1 MQLVRIE
8 APTLEIVSVADMR
21 AHLRV
26 DGTDEDGLIASLI
39 DAAVAY
45 LDGWQGVLGMA
56 LGAQRWRLEA
66 DAFPA
71 GEIEIPF
78 GPVIE
83 VQTVEY
89 RDASGAFVTIPA
101 LDYRVQI
108 GTRGARIAPVS
119 GWWPSVD
126 ELGAVRVTFRAGHTT
141 LAAIHKAVPLIVKL
155 LVAHWYENREAVA
168 VAGRGAA
175 EMPMSA
181 TALIAAV
188 RRFPV

>member
-1 MQLVRIE
+1 MAELARIE

-26 DGTDEDGLIASLI
+26 DGTDEDALIVSLT

-56 LGAQRWRLEA
+56 LGVQRWRWEA
-66 DAFPA
+66 DTFPA

-89 RDASGAFVTIPA
+89 RDATGAFVTVPA
-101 LDYRVQI
+101 PDYIVQV
-108 GTRGARIAPVS
+108 GARGARIAAVA
-119 GWWPSVD
+119 GRWPSVD

-155 LVAHWYENREAVA
+155 LVAHWYEHREAV
-168 VAGRGAA
+168 GGPAA
-175 EMPMSA
+175 ELPMSA
-181 TALIAAV
+181 GALIASL
-188 RRFPV
+188 RRHPA